1 MDFDDS
7 DLTPEEIRLYVK
19 MTKARIKHLEDKAL
33 HRLANM
39 QISKEYDRFIQ
50 LLRNDKDFRDF
61 FITVLIIS
69 S

>member
-1 MDFDDS
+1 MDFDDF
-7 DLTPEEIRLYVK
+7 DLTPEEIDLYFK
-19 MTKARIKHLEDKAL
+19 MTQARIKHVENKAL

-50 LLRNDKDFRDF
+50 LLKNDKGFRDF

-69 S
+69 K

>member
-1 MDFDDS
+1 MDFDDF
-7 DLTPEEIRLYVK
+7 DLTPEEMEQYIK
-19 MTKARIKHLEDKAL
+19 ITKARIKYVEDKAL

-50 LLRNDKDFRDF
+50 LLKNDNDFREF

-69 S
+69 N